1 MIKEESVMH
10 EFQLLDRLRSGEV
23 LENGLGRYHIR
34 RNPVPKRLAERS
46 IEKGWVDAPPDLFNL
61 TGGRITEL
69 GREVLL
75 SDGGHADV

>member
-1 MIKEESVMH
+1 MRVV
-10 EFQLLDRLRSGEV
+10 QLLDRLRSGEV

-46 IEKGWVDAPPDLFNL
+46 IEKGLVDAPPDLFNL

>member
-1 MIKEESVMH
+1 MH